1 MNTREVLN
9 AVLPAIG
16 KTQADMAYAIGKTP
30 QQLSQ
35 RMVHNT
41 FRSDDLLKAMEK
53 LGIEVLFKVS
63 ETGEIVK
70 VRNAGH
76 GRRLKGMA
84 DRIRFDTATADAIS
98 NSFYADGENEYDDN
112 GEAQELYV
120 DSEGRYF
127 MAEYNANDSTKDR
140 IRSVPASMA
149 AAFIEKFGTDIE
161 KKD

>member
-16 KTQADMAYAIGKTP
+16 KTQADMAVSIGKTP

-41 FRSDDLLKAMEK
+41 LRADDLLCAMEK
-53 LGIEVLFKVS
+53 LGVEVMFKVK

-70 VRNAGH
+70 IRRTGH

-84 DRIRFDTATADAIS
+84 DRVKYDTASADALS
-98 NSFYADGENEYDDN
+98 NSFYADGVNEYDTN
-112 GEAQELYV
+112 GEGQELYV
-120 DSEGRYF
+120 DADGRYF
-127 MAEYNANDSTKDR
+127 MAEYNSVDPTKDR

-149 AAFIEKFGTDIE
+149 AAFIEKFGTEIE
-161 KKD
+161 KNN